1 MKLRKQHRKHWMH
14 YKMKEQIRFKIGKAE
29 KNIQEKWVE
38 IPNGTE
44 QIQMTLEVPE
54 EFQYMTFLFLEDPK
68 QKIRFQKLLGYGQQN
83 PGIGKA
89 AQDTTIGGVPGE
101 IHPGIWKIGMGIFT
115 EYVAQKLGNRTG
127 EIVMTISDQK
137 ENLSDPIGGDC
148 WVENELSI
156 SEKRYQWEKSFQ
168 TESKWYSGDFHTHTR
183 LSDGKETI
191 EHASKRAEERGLD
204 FYVPTEHN
212 LMHTGWCKTS
222 LCVLPGIEITTDN
235 GHMNLFGITE
245 MPERILEIV
254 KHNGEDVIN
263 TYMEQTIEEAKKK
276 GWLRSIN
283 HPFLTIWK
291 WRFENTDL
299 RDIDCMEI
307 INDPTYPDGPESND
321 KAIRF
326 LDEVWNTGIR
336 LFGVGGSDSHN
347 LEEELYEGATLPSAV
362 GDPTTWVF
370 CEGLSPRNLMQSVEQ
385 GHMCVTRFCRI
396 EPRIEV
402 DGKRY
407 LPGDK
412 LPNQKCEI
420 LYQADVSGLI
430 EEPEIFLVMNGNYVA
445 LPVERLEDG
454 TYQVKAHLILEE
466 ATWQWIRLE
475 VRTKEQEFLGFVNP
489 VSRGRKEPE
498 QTTFGEIVKKL
509 EG

>member
-1 MKLRKQHRKHWMH
+1 M
-14 YKMKEQIRFKIGKAE
+14 E
-29 KNIQEKWVE
+29 
-38 IPNGTE
+38 NG
-44 QIQMTLEVPE
+44 
-54 EFQYMTFLFLEDPK
+54 
-68 QKIRFQKLLGYGQQN
+68 
-83 PGIGKA
+83 
-89 AQDTTIGGVPGE
+89 
-101 IHPGIWKIGMGIFT
+101 
-115 EYVAQKLGNRTG
+115 
-127 EIVMTISDQK
+127 
-137 ENLSDPIGGDC
+137 
-148 WVENELSI
+148 LSI

-254 KHNGEDVIN
+254 KHNGENVIN
-263 TYMEQTIEEAKKK
+263 TYMEQTVEEAKKK

-347 LEEELYEGATLPSAV
+347 LEEELYEGSTLPSAV